1 MTGLKDSKK
10 EKTMEN
16 YDEDELDLDLVEDDD
31 HDALLNLLSV
41 AIDNL
46 NEDGRWFSRLTLD
59 ELTKIVE
66 EEP

>member
-16 YDEDELDLDLVEDDD
+16 YDEDELDLVEDDD

-46 NEDGRWFSRLTLD
+46 NEDGGWFSRLTLD
-59 ELTKIVE
+59 ELTEIVE

>member
-1 MTGLKDSKK
+1 
-10 EKTMEN
+10 MEN
-16 YDEDELDLDLVEDDD
+16 YDEDELDLDLVEEDD

-46 NEDGRWFSRLTLD
+46 NEDGGWFSHLTLD
-59 ELTKIVE
+59 ELTEIVE

>member
-46 NEDGRWFSRLTLD
+46 NEDGRWFSSLTLD